1 MRRLTI
7 SCIPLALCA
16 LITATILTASGQ
28 DPAAFYEENC
38 ASCHTIGE
46 GVIGG
51 PDLKGVT
58 ARRDREWLIHF
69 MLEPE
74 KFADDPVVKQMI
86 KEADGAEMGST
97 EGLTREMAEAI
108 LTLIEKR
115 SGIGA
120 APAVPER
127 RVTDADEAMG
137 RALFS
142 GEQRLS
148 ASRTPCVAC
157 HTASNGF
164 LRTGGRLGPELAL
177 VHDRLGGHRGLMAWL
192 GSPPTPMM
200 RALYRRAPLTED
212 EAHALAA
219 FLAVPHHGPPA
230 APPGVPRFAAAGL
243 AGAVLFFGAIGLVWS
258 GRFRGVRRS
267 LVAHPRDGQRTSTT
281 HPGDQR

>member
-1 MRRLTI
+1 MRRLTL
-7 SCIPLALCA
+7 SSLPLIFFVLMF
-16 LITATILTASGQ
+16 ATLPGRAAQ
-28 DPAAFYEENC
+28 DPAVFYEENC

-74 KFADDPVVKQMI
+74 KYADDPVVKQMI
-86 KEADGAEMGST
+86 KDADGTEMAAT
-97 EGLTREMAEAI
+97 EGLTRELAEAI

-115 SGIGA
+115 SGTVA
-120 APAVPER
+120 VPAPER
-127 RVTDADEAMG
+127 RVTEADEAMG

-148 ASRTPCVAC
+148 ASRTACVAC

-164 LRTGGRLGPELAL
+164 SRSGGRLGPGLAL
-177 VHDRLGGHRGLMAWL
+177 VHDRLNGHRGLTSWL

-200 RALYRRAPLTED
+200 RAIYRRAPLTDD
-212 EAHALAA
+212 EAHAIAA
-219 FLAVPHHGPPA
+219 FLAVPHHGPPS
-230 APPGVPRFAAAGL
+230 APPRVPRFVGL
-243 AGAVLFFGAIGLVWS
+243 GLVGAVLFVGAIGLAWS

-267 LVAHPRDGQRTSTT
+267 LVPRPRAHVLGGQR
-281 HPGDQR
+281 